1 MTKKVITKDN
11 GSCPECG
18 SALVIRSGGHG
29 PFLGCSHYPDCQY
42 IRPLKA
48 QADGHVVKTLE
59 GQLCPECG
67 SDMVL
72 RQGRFGMFIGC
83 SQYPQCDHT
92 EVIDK
97 PDETSIDCPQCGQG
111 KLLQRKSQFGKV
123 FHACNRYP
131 DCQFTLNQPPIA
143 GKCGYCHYPLLIEKR
158 TARGI
163 KRICASKLCGKA
175 VASES

>member
-59 GQLCPECG
+59 GQPCPECG
-67 SDMVL
+67 SDMML

-83 SQYPQCDHT
+83 SQ
-92 EVIDK
+92 
-97 PDETSIDCPQCGQG
+97 
-111 KLLQRKSQFGKV
+111 
-123 FHACNRYP
+123 
-131 DCQFTLNQPPIA
+131 
-143 GKCGYCHYPLLIEKR
+143 
-158 TARGI
+158 
-163 KRICASKLCGKA
+163 
-175 VASES
+175 

>member
-1 MTKKVITKDN
+1 MRVSVGDSQW
-11 GSCPECG
+11 G
-18 SALVIRSGGHG
+18 ARSI
-29 PFLGCSHYPDCQY
+29 PWLFTLSRLPVYTPT
-42 IRPLKA
+42 KA

-59 GQLCPECG
+59 GQPCPECG
-67 SDMVL
+67 SDMML

-111 KLLQRKSQFGKV
+111 KLLQRKSRFGKV

-143 GKCGYCHYPLLIEKR
+143 GKCGYCHYPLLIEKER
-158 TARGI
+158 HGVSNVSVPVSYVGR
-163 KRICASKLCGKA
+163 L
-175 VASES
+175 